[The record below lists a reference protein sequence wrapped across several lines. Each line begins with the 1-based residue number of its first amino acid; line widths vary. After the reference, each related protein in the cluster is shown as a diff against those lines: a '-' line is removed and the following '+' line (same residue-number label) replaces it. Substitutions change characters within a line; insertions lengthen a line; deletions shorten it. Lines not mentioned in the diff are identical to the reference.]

1 MNVLIVLLIAVI
13 IICFITCMN
22 GITLI
27 SLIAVITII
36 SLRWLNGFTILLIA
50 LIEIVLV
57 NRLLHIKRFYKVFLS
72 CFIVLCVIGTFH
84 YFMNKS
90 YYLAKIE
97 YYTHKEAYENVIQYF
112 GEHFRQTDVVY
123 YILTEEEKVF
133 IMTEYK
139 NGGKTKEEISMDVNL
154 ELYSLL
160 TDLYGKDVKYFNIF
174 FDEGRNMAARFDVK
188 REYIGQDAEGT
199 EQYIIYSLY
208 YWEPEYSGDSP
219 SAKTREYCEENTHLK
234 GNWYAWSKKYLAG

>member
-1 MNVLIVLLIAVI
+1 MNVLILLLIAVL

-22 GITLI
+22 GFVLILLITG
-27 SLIAVITII
+27 ITIV
-36 SLRWLNGFTILLIA
+36 SFKWLNGLTILLIA

-57 NRLLHIKRFYKVFLS
+57 NKLLHIKRFYKVLLS
-72 CFIVLCVIGTFH
+72 CFIVLCVIGIFH
-84 YFMNKS
+84 YYMNKS

-97 YYTHKEAYENVIQYF
+97 YNTHKEAYENMIQYF
-112 GEHFRQTDVVY
+112 GGHFKQTDVVY
-123 YILTEEEKVF
+123 YILAEEEKVF
-133 IMTEYK
+133 IITKYK
-139 NGGKTKEEISMDVNL
+139 NGGKTKEEISADTNS

-160 TDLYGKDVKYFNIF
+160 TDLYGKDVKYFKIF
-174 FDEGRNMAARFDVK
+174 FDEEGNIAARFDVK

-199 EQYIIYSLY
+199 EKYIVYSLY

-219 SAKTREYCEENTHLK
+219 SAGTREYCMENTHLK